1 MLDLGTL
8 LIVGQQKFLTR
19 AETFLR
25 EIIFLGGRNIM
36 AEKGQVYKETSL
48 RFLRC
53 FSSSSTFKALGGEGT
68 KLD

>member
-1 MLDLGTL
+1 M
-8 LIVGQQKFLTR
+8 GQQKFLTR

-25 EIIFLGGRNIM
+25 EIILLGGSNIM

-48 RFLRC
+48 RFLRISEVLL
-53 FSSSSTFKALGGEGT
+53 FLQHKQGGGGGGDGT